1 MPHDVADDATLAAAV
16 ALVRQ
21 NDAVRATT
29 QPEPLRTLNDWLADP
44 ASLVP
49 PKMIVPYLALGGRVT
64 LLAAREKAG
73 KSTLLG
79 QAVAAFTLG
88 GEFLGEQ
95 CGPGRVLWYA
105 IDEAASDAV
114 RRLSACNAEGDSVA
128 IQRAR
133 PTPEDFRAHITEFR
147 PALVVVDTLTEL
159 MTGRVQS
166 EKDPQEMQKGLRP
179 YIDVLRETDT
189 AAVILHH
196 QTKSGNQYRG
206 STQLGAMVDV
216 LAELNIPG
224 SGAVLDGEEDPD
236 ADPENERR
244 RVLYVRGRGIDTRR
258 DRLHFD
264 GTEYRLGEGELGI
277 TARIIRAV
285 SEGHN
290 SKNKVSIAVKGRRE
304 TINATVQSLVEEGK
318 LIKEGDVLRVPMFGG
333 GSHGGSVHHEK
344 HTPGTTSGTTFDDA
358 HASGRTSREPLGKH
372 LEIPRASTGTT
383 DSGTRAGVVPVL
395 GSYVPHTGTTPLTGP
410 AADPFDWSAI
420 EGAA

>member
-1 MPHDVADDATLAAAV
+1 MPHDVADDEILASAL

-21 NDAVRATT
+21 SDAVRMKT
-29 QPEPLRTLNDWLADP
+29 QPEPLRTLNEWLADP
-44 ASLVP
+44 ASLIP
-49 PKMIVPYLALGGRVT
+49 PTMIVPYLALGGRVT

-133 PTPEDFRAHITEFR
+133 PTPEDFRAHIIEFQ

-159 MTGRVQS
+159 LTGRVQN
-166 EKDPQEMQKGLRP
+166 ERDPQEMQKGLRP

-189 AAVILHH
+189 AAIILHH

-206 STQLGAMVDV
+206 TTQLGAMVDV
-216 LAELNIPG
+216 LAELNIPA
-224 SGAVLDGEEDPD
+224 SGAGPDGEEDPD
-236 ADPENERR
+236 ADPENETR
-244 RVLYVRGRGIDTRR
+244 RVLYVRGRGLNTRR
-258 DRLHFD
+258 DRLHFN

-277 TARIIRAV
+277 AARIIRAV
-285 SEGHN
+285 SEGN
-290 SKNKVSIAVKGRRE
+290 TSQNKVAKAVTGRRE
-304 TINATVQSLVEEGK
+304 TINATVQRLVEEGK
-318 LIKEGDVLRVPMFGG
+318 LIREGDTLRVPMFGS
-333 GSHGGSVHHEK
+333 GSHGGSA
-344 HTPGTTSGTTFDDA
+344 HTDRHTSGTTSGTSLSDVDV
-358 HASGRTSREPLGKH
+358 SGRTSREPLGKH
-372 LEIPRASTGTT
+372 LEVPRASPGTA
-383 DSGTRAGVVPVL
+383 DGNTRAGVVPVL